1 MPGAPRSLCGIFKHR
16 FPIKNE
22 KISGTERSCVTL
34 RFLSLF
40 QESRV
45 IFHWA
50 NTGKICAGKTS
61 LQCES
66 RRPILLVDF
75 TLFVVMRFTMRSAS
89 FTWANSS
96 EHTCES
102 RVLPTQYTQ
111 IFLWTCVQAVS
122 FTLIGIQWLDRHIWP
137 PCGSLNSYCLCSAP
151 RTQADVTLGAVAVS
165 MHLYRRA
172 APKWMQKRGPAHRMG
187 VKARVNEP
195 LGVIYTCAGL
205 WKAFHVGFYSKSGTG
220 AADWHSG
227 SDTAV
232 SLLPN
237 RLL

>member
-66 RRPILLVDF
+66 RRPILLVGF
-75 TLFVVMRFTMRSAS
+75 TLFLCGNALYYAS

-102 RVLPTQYTQ
+102 RVLPTQ

-137 PCGSLNSYCLCSAP
+137 PCGSLNSYCLFSPPYPGGCYTGSSGCVHAP
-151 RTQADVTLGAVAVS
+151 L
-165 MHLYRRA
+165 
-172 APKWMQKRGPAHRMG
+172 
-187 VKARVNEP
+187 
-195 LGVIYTCAGL
+195 
-205 WKAFHVGFYSKSGTG
+205 
-220 AADWHSG
+220 
-227 SDTAV
+227 
-232 SLLPN
+232 
-237 RLL
+237 

>member
-1 MPGAPRSLCGIFKHR
+1 MKKSLAQNVLVSHCGFSVYFR
-16 FPIKNE
+16 RAVSFF
-22 KISGTERSCVTL
+22 TEPTQAKYVQGR
-34 RFLSLF
+34 
-40 QESRV
+40 
-45 IFHWA
+45 
-50 NTGKICAGKTS
+50 
-61 LQCES
+61 
-66 RRPILLVDF
+66 LLCNVKVGGLYF
-75 TLFVVMRFTMRSAS
+75 WLASHFSYVVMRFTMRSAS

-205 WKAFHVGFYSKSGTG
+205 WKAFHVGLYSKSGTG

>member
-66 RRPILLVDF
+66 RRPILLVGF
-75 TLFVVMRFTMRSAS
+75 TLFLCGNALYYAS

-111 IFLWTCVQAVS
+111 IFFVDLRTGSVIHVDWYTVAGQAHLTSMWVPELMLS
-122 FTLIGIQWLDRHIWP
+122 VF
-137 PCGSLNSYCLCSAP
+137 SAP
-151 RTQADVTLGAVAVS
+151 YPGGCYTGSSGCV
-165 MHLYRRA
+165 H
-172 APKWMQKRGPAHRMG
+172 AP
-187 VKARVNEP
+187 
-195 LGVIYTCAGL
+195 L
-205 WKAFHVGFYSKSGTG
+205 
-220 AADWHSG
+220 
-227 SDTAV
+227 
-232 SLLPN
+232 
-237 RLL
+237 